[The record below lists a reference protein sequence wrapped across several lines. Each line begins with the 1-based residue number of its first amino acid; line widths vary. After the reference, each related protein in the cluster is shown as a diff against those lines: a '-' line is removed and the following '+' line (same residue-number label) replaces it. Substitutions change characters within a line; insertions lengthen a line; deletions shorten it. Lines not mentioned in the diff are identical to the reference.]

1 MGLELKLVYKLKYVM
16 QDEQDGK
23 MRDKFTV
30 IKLQEAQTLVTLSS
44 KITHIHSSVGGCIA
58 KVIFQI
64 GNYIIRYTKTATVD
78 SD

>member
-1 MGLELKLVYKLKYVM
+1 MQYK
-16 QDEQDGK
+16 QDGK
-23 MRDKFTV
+23 MSDKFTV
-30 IKLQEAQTLVTLSS
+30 IKLQEVQTLVTVSS
-44 KITHIHSSVGGCIA
+44 KITHTCSSVGGCIA